1 METFRETLSKHIR
14 ANREKISDSSI
25 KTYSSMLSS
34 INKKLDG
41 EKDLEFFSKEKD
53 KIINYIKENITSF
66 QTQKT
71 LLSALYILTDLKDY
85 KDLMLEICKQVNE
98 SYKEQKLNNKQKEHR
113 ITFEAVKDKVNSL
126 LSMLKTNPTINM
138 YEQFLIA
145 AFSSGVYSPP
155 RRSEFASVKIKNFD
169 KQKDNYLEKNKIVFN
184 SYKTAKKYGSQIY
197 EVPSPLI
204 PIVKKYLKLNK
215 TDYLFP
221 KRNSDACMTNV
232 DYNRMLQKIFGKTI
246 SVDNLRSIYLSEKYK
261 NIPSLVDMEKTAEA
275 MGHQVVTA
283 LENYVKKE

>member
-204 PIVKKYLKLNK
+204 PILKKYMKLNK

>member
-1 METFRETLSKHIR
+1 MESFRQIISKHLR
-14 ANREKISDSSI
+14 ENREKISDSSI
-25 KTYSSMLSS
+25 KTYASMLGS
-34 INKKLDG
+34 INKKLGG
-41 EKDLEFFSKEKD
+41 EKDLDFFSKEKD
-53 KIINYIKENITSF
+53 QIIKYVKENISSN

-71 LLSALYILTDLKDY
+71 VLSALYILTNLKEY
-85 KDLMLEICKQVNE
+85 KDFMLEICKKVNDN
-98 SYKEQKLNNKQKEHR
+98 YKEQKMNDKQKEHR
-113 ITFEAVKDKVNSL
+113 ISFQEVQDKVTQL
-126 LSMLKTNPTINM
+126 LSAIKTNPNLNA
-138 YEQFLIA
+138 YESFLIA
-145 AFSSGVYSPP
+145 AFSSGVYAPP
-155 RRSEFASVKIKNFD
+155 RRSEFAFVKIKNFD

-204 PIVKKYLKLNK
+204 PVLKKYLKMNK

-221 KRNSDACMTNV
+221 KRNGDVCMTNV
-232 DYNRMLQKIFGKTI
+232 DYNRTLQKIFGKTI

-275 MGHQVVTA
+275 MGHTVSTS

>member
-1 METFRETLSKHIR
+1 MESFREIISKHLR
-14 ANREKISDSSI
+14 TNREKISDSSI
-25 KTYSSMLSS
+25 KTYASMLSS

-41 EKDLEFFSKEKD
+41 EKNLEFFSKEKD
-53 KIINYIKENITSF
+53 RIIKYIKDSITSF

-71 LLSALYILTDLKDY
+71 LLSALYILTDLKEY
-85 KDLMLEICKQVNE
+85 KDFMLEICKKVNDT
-98 SYKEQKLNNKQKEHR
+98 YKEQKMNDKQKEHR
-113 ITFEAVKDKVNSL
+113 ISFETVKDKVNSL
-126 LSMLKTNPTINM
+126 LSMLKTNPSLNS
-138 YEQFLIA
+138 YELFLIA
-145 AFSSGVYSPP
+145 AFSSGVYAPP
-155 RRSEFASVKIKNFD
+155 RRSEFAFVKIKNFD
-169 KQKDNYLEKNKIVFN
+169 RKTDNYLEKNKIVFN

-197 EVPSPLI
+197 ELPSPLI

-232 DYNRMLQKIFGKTI
+232 DYNRTLQKIFGKTI

-261 NIPSLVDMEKTAEA
+261 NIPDLNDMQETATA
-275 MGHQVVTA
+275 MGHSIQTG

>member
-275 MGHQVVTA
+275 MGHTLTTS

>member
-1 METFRETLSKHIR
+1 METFIETISKHLR

-25 KTYSSMLSS
+25 KSYASMLSS
-34 INKKLDG
+34 INKKLNG
-41 EKDLEFFSKEKD
+41 EKDLEFFSKDKD
-53 KIINYIKENITSF
+53 KIINHIKENISSN

-71 LLSALYILTDLKDY
+71 LLSALYILTDLKEY
-85 KDLMLEICKQVNE
+85 KDLMLEICKKVNDN
-98 SYKEQKLNNKQKEHR
+98 YKEQKMSVKQKEHR
-113 ITFEAVKDKVNSL
+113 ISFEEVKNKVNDL
-126 LSMLKTNPTINM
+126 LNMLKTNPGLNS
-138 YEQFLIA
+138 YELFLIA
-145 AFSSGVYSPP
+145 AFSSGVYAPP
-155 RRSEFASVKIKNFD
+155 RRSEFAFVKIKNFD
-169 KQKDNYLEKNKIVFN
+169 RRMDNYLEKNKIVFN

-221 KRNSDACMTNV
+221 KRNGDECMTNV
-232 DYNRMLQKIFGKTI
+232 DYNRTLQKIFGKTI
-246 SVDNLRSIYLSEKYK
+246 SVDNLRSIYLSDKYK

-275 MGHQVVTA
+275 MGHTVSTS

>member
-1 METFRETLSKHIR
+1 MESFKEIISKQLR

-25 KTYSSMLSS
+25 KTYASMLSS
-34 INKKLDG
+34 INKKLGG
-41 EKDLEFFSKEKD
+41 EKDLEFFSKDTD
-53 KIINYIKENITSF
+53 KIINFIKENITSN

-85 KDLMLEICKQVNE
+85 KDFMLEICKKVNDN
-98 SYKEQKLNNKQKEHR
+98 YKEQKMSDKQKEHR
-113 ITFEAVKDKVNSL
+113 ISFQEVQDKVTQL
-126 LSMLKTNPTINM
+126 LSAIKTNPNLNA
-138 YEQFLIA
+138 YESFLIA
-145 AFSSGVYSPP
+145 AFSSGVYAPP
-155 RRSEFASVKIKNFD
+155 RRSEFAFVKIKNFD

-204 PIVKKYLKLNK
+204 PVLKKYLKMNK

-221 KRNSDACMTNV
+221 KRNGDVCMTNV
-232 DYNRMLQKIFGKTI
+232 DYNRTLQKIFGKTI

-275 MGHQVVTA
+275 MGHTVSTS

>member
-98 SYKEQKLNNKQKEHR
+98 
-113 ITFEAVKDKVNSL
+113 
-126 LSMLKTNPTINM
+126 
-138 YEQFLIA
+138 
-145 AFSSGVYSPP
+145 
-155 RRSEFASVKIKNFD
+155 
-169 KQKDNYLEKNKIVFN
+169 
-184 SYKTAKKYGSQIY
+184 
-197 EVPSPLI
+197 
-204 PIVKKYLKLNK
+204 
-215 TDYLFP
+215 
-221 KRNSDACMTNV
+221 
-232 DYNRMLQKIFGKTI
+232 
-246 SVDNLRSIYLSEKYK
+246 
-261 NIPSLVDMEKTAEA
+261 
-275 MGHQVVTA
+275 
-283 LENYVKKE
+283 

>member
-1 METFRETLSKHIR
+1 MESFRQNISDKLR

-25 KTYSSMLSS
+25 KTYSSMLCS
-34 INKKLDG
+34 INKKLQG
-41 EKDLEFFSKEKD
+41 EKELEFFSKEKER
-53 KIINYIKENITSF
+53 IIQYIKDSITSF

-71 LLSALYILTDLKDY
+71 LLSALYILTDLKEY
-85 KDLMLEICKQVNE
+85 KDFMLEICKKVNDT
-98 SYKEQKLNNKQKEHR
+98 YKEQKMNDKQKEHR
-113 ITFEAVKDKVNSL
+113 ISFETVKDKVNSL
-126 LSMLKTNPTINM
+126 LSMLKTNPSLNS
-138 YEQFLIA
+138 YELFLIA
-145 AFSSGVYSPP
+145 AFSSGVYAPP
-155 RRSEFASVKIKNFD
+155 RRSEFAFVKIKNFD
-169 KQKDNYLEKNKIVFN
+169 RKTDNYLEKNKIVFN

-204 PIVKKYLKLNK
+204 PIVKKYLRLNK

-232 DYNRMLQKIFGKTI
+232 DYNRTLQKIFGKTI

-261 NIPSLVDMEKTAEA
+261 NIPDLSDMQETATA
-275 MGHQVVTA
+275 MGHSIQTG

>member
-25 KTYSSMLSS
+25 KTYASMLSS

-113 ITFEAVKDKVNSL
+113 ITFEAVKDEVNSL

-204 PIVKKYLKLNK
+204 PILKKYMKLNK

>member
-14 ANREKISDSSI
+14 ANRDKISDSSI

-53 KIINYIKENITSF
+53 KIINYIRENITSF

-275 MGHQVVTA
+275 MGHTLTTS

>member
-14 ANREKISDSSI
+14 ANRDKISDSSI

-246 SVDNLRSIYLSEKYK
+246 SVDNLRSIYLSDKYK

-275 MGHQVVTA
+275 MGHSIQTG

>member
-1 METFRETLSKHIR
+1 MESFRQIISKHLR
-14 ANREKISDSSI
+14 ENREKISDSSI
-25 KTYSSMLSS
+25 KTYASMLGS
-34 INKKLDG
+34 INKKLGG
-41 EKDLEFFSKEKD
+41 EKDLDFFSKEKD
-53 KIINYIKENITSF
+53 QIIKYVKENISSN

-71 LLSALYILTDLKDY
+71 VLSALYILTNLKEY
-85 KDLMLEICKQVNE
+85 KDFMLEICKKVNDN
-98 SYKEQKLNNKQKEHR
+98 YKEQKMNDKQKEHR
-113 ITFEAVKDKVNSL
+113 ISFQEVQDKVTQL
-126 LSMLKTNPTINM
+126 LSAIKTNPNLNA
-138 YEQFLIA
+138 YESFLIA
-145 AFSSGVYSPP
+145 AFSSGVYAPP
-155 RRSEFASVKIKNFD
+155 RRSEFAFVKIKNFD

-204 PIVKKYLKLNK
+204 PVLKKYLKMNK

-221 KRNSDACMTNV
+221 KRNGDVCMTNV
-232 DYNRMLQKIFGKTI
+232 DYNRTLQKIFAKTI

-275 MGHQVVTA
+275 MGHTVSTS

>member
-14 ANREKISDSSI
+14 ANRDKISDSSI

-275 MGHQVVTA
+275 MGHTLTTS

>member
-1 METFRETLSKHIR
+1 
-14 ANREKISDSSI
+14 
-25 KTYSSMLSS
+25 ML
-34 INKKLDG
+34 
-41 EKDLEFFSKEKD
+41 
-53 KIINYIKENITSF
+53 
-66 QTQKT
+66 Q
-71 LLSALYILTDLKDY
+71 
-85 KDLMLEICKQVNE
+85 ICKQVNE

-126 LSMLKTNPTINM
+126 LSMLKTNPSLNS
-138 YEQFLIA
+138 YELFLIA
-145 AFSSGVYSPP
+145 AFSSGVYDPP
-155 RRSEFASVKIKNFD
+155 RRSEFAFVKIKNFD
-169 KQKDNYLEKNKIVFN
+169 RKTDNYLEKNKIVFN

-197 EVPSPLI
+197 ELPSPLI

-232 DYNRMLQKIFGKTI
+232 DYNRTLQKIFGKTI

-261 NIPSLVDMEKTAEA
+261 NIPDLNDMQETATA
-275 MGHQVVTA
+275 MGHSIQTG

>member
-1 METFRETLSKHIR
+1 MESFRQNISDKLR

-25 KTYSSMLSS
+25 KTYSSMLCS

-53 KIINYIKENITSF
+53 KIINHIKEKITSN

-71 LLSALYILTDLKDY
+71 LLSALYILTDLKEY
-85 KDLMLEICKQVNE
+85 KDFMLEICKKVNDN
-98 SYKEQKLNNKQKEHR
+98 YKQQKMNEKQKEHR
-113 ITFEAVKDKVNSL
+113 ISFEDIKNKVNSL
-126 LSMLKTNPTINM
+126 LSMLKTNPSLQS
-138 YEQFLIA
+138 YELFLIA

-155 RRSEFASVKIKNFD
+155 RRSEFAFVKLKNYD
-169 KQKDNYLEKNKIVFN
+169 KKVDNYLEKNKIVFN

-197 EVPSPLI
+197 EVPLPLV
-204 PIVKKYLKLNK
+204 PILKKYLRLNK

-221 KRNSDACMTNV
+221 KRNGDVSMTNV
-232 DYNRMLQKIFGKTI
+232 DYNRTLQKIFGKTI

-261 NIPSLVDMEKTAEA
+261 NIPNLNDMQETATA
-275 MGHQVVTA
+275 MGHSIQTG

>member
-275 MGHQVVTA
+275 MGHTITTS

>member
-1 METFRETLSKHIR
+1 MESFREIISKHLR

-25 KTYSSMLSS
+25 KTYASMLSS

-41 EKDLEFFSKEKD
+41 EKNLEFFSKEKD
-53 KIINYIKENITSF
+53 RIIKYIKDSITSF

-71 LLSALYILTDLKDY
+71 LLSALYILTDLKEY
-85 KDLMLEICKQVNE
+85 KDFMLEICKKVNDT
-98 SYKEQKLNNKQKEHR
+98 YKEQKMNDKQKEHR
-113 ITFEAVKDKVNSL
+113 ISFETVKDKVNSL
-126 LSMLKTNPTINM
+126 LSMLKTNPSLNS
-138 YEQFLIA
+138 YELFLIA
-145 AFSSGVYSPP
+145 AFSSGVYAPP
-155 RRSEFASVKIKNFD
+155 RRSEFAFVKIKNFD
-169 KQKDNYLEKNKIVFN
+169 RKTDNYLEKNKIVFN

-197 EVPSPLI
+197 ELPSPLI

-232 DYNRMLQKIFGKTI
+232 DYNRTLQKIFGKTI

-261 NIPSLVDMEKTAEA
+261 NIPDLNDMQETATA
-275 MGHQVVTA
+275 MGHSIQTG